1 MSSLA
6 ITPRR
11 ARPISLTA
19 LIDVVFILL
28 MFFMLTSS
36 FSQWLTLP
44 LASQSAVTTNS
55 RSDELPQ
62 LLVLHHDGSVT
73 LAQDKPARFDALEQ
87 AIGQIDHSSKL
98 VVLPEADIQVQRIV
112 EVMTT
117 LATLELP
124 AVTLGQALS
133 GTDAATAVAPPARSQ
148 SALFPE

>member
-36 FSQWLTLP
+36 FTQWLSMP
-44 LASQSAVTTNS
+44 LASQSASNEPAETE
-55 RSDELPQ
+55 ELPQ
-62 LLVLHHDGSVT
+62 LLVLHQGGAVT
-73 LAQDKPARFDALEQ
+73 LAQDKPTRFTELEQALEQ
-87 AIGQIDHSSKL
+87 VNHSNSL

-112 EVMTT
+112 EVMTI
-117 LATLELP
+117 LSALDLP
-124 AVTLGQALS
+124 AVTLGQTLP
-133 GTDAATAVAPPARSQ
+133 GDETDTATASSHSDLPP
-148 SALFPE
+148 E